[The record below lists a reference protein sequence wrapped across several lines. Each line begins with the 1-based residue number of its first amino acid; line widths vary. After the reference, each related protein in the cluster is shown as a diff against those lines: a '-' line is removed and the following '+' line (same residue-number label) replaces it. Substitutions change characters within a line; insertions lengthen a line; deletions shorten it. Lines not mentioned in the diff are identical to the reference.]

1 METRTSRF
9 DHQAIERQ
17 RRKANVTRAELARR
31 TCIPAQTLR
40 QYERGLAKPS
50 VDRLFRIAEALM
62 CSADYFKTTTEEACS
77 PQSTEII

>member
-1 METRTSRF
+1 MRTRLF
-9 DHQAIERQ
+9 DHTRIER
-17 RRKANVTRAELARR
+17 RRYEAGVSRAELARR

-50 VDRLFRIAEALM
+50 VDRLFQIAEALM

-77 PQSTEII
+77 PQSTEIT